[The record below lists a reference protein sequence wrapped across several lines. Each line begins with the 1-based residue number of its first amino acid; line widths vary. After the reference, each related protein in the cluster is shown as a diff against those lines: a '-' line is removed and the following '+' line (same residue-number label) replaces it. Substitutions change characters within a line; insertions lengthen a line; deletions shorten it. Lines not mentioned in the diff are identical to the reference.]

1 MSQYAVLI
9 IVYKRLNNLEKL
21 ITNLQ
26 KSNRDILV
34 YVDYADCYSPENQA
48 VISCVRQFTESGV
61 ITSKINTSN
70 VGPGYAIPEAVQ
82 WGFNFANY
90 LLVLEDDC
98 EIGIN
103 ALEYFTNTQ
112 SLIDQNIK
120 IISGRAA
127 WDEEAPSRPK
137 EILTLTNY
145 ALTNGWLVSID
156 SWSDLSVYLSRK
168 IRLVVIAKKI
178 LFNPSRALPLLFFY
192 SACLVNM
199 KTERKAWDCFI
210 VLQMILENYYAV
222 NPDLSCISTGGIDE
236 FATNTKI
243 KLSETNSYISFAGNN
258 PPSYLLNRD
267 KNFIKSTNK
276 QIERNLYMIKF
287 FHLLSPLN
295 SWFKTFKYKST

>member
-1 MSQYAVLI
+1 MSQYAVII
-9 IVYKRLNNLEKL
+9 IVYKRITNLEKL

-26 KSNRDILV
+26 KSKRDILV
-34 YVDYADCYSPENQA
+34 YVDYDDYGSPENQA
-48 VISCVRQFTESGV
+48 VISYVRQFTELGV
-61 ITSKINTSN
+61 ITSKINVRN

-103 ALEYFTNTQ
+103 ALEYFTNNQ
-112 SLIDQNIK
+112 YLIDQKIK

-127 WDEEAPSRPK
+127 WDMEAPSRPK

-145 ALTNGWLVSID
+145 ALTNGWLVSAD
-156 SWSDLSVYLSRK
+156 SWSDLSIYLSRK
-168 IRLVVIAKKI
+168 IRLVDIAKNI

-199 KTERKAWDCFI
+199 KTERNAWDCFI

-222 NPDLSCISTGGIDE
+222 NPDMSCISTGGIDE

-243 KLSETNSYISFAGNN
+243 KLSEKISYISFASNS
-258 PPSYLLNRD
+258 PPAHLLNRD
-267 KNFIKSTNK
+267 EYFIKSTNK
-276 QIERNLYMIKF
+276 QIERNLYKIKF

-295 SWFKTFKYKST
+295 SCFKIFKYKST